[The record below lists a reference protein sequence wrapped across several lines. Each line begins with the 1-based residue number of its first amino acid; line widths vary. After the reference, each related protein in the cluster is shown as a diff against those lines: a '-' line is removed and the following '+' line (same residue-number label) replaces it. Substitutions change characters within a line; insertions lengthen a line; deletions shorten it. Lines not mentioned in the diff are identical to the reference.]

1 MYPEDGT
8 ENSASQFTPSTKFRQ
23 LVSKN
28 EKAQCDNGQRLDCN
42 SRQAEIPCSTRLP
55 AVVCDPAGSQ
65 ATFKDGIGY
74 TPSVQ
79 TRTPETSCSAIGIIR
94 NSHGHYLELAVTS
107 ECLSERLFVRVSRR
121 PISSAHEGRKS
132 PIWLTLCGFRGP
144 LMKAKRYSFWR
155 RM

>member
-1 MYPEDGT
+1 MYSEDGT
-8 ENSASQFTPSTKFRQ
+8 KNSASQFTPSTKFRQ

-65 ATFKDGIGY
+65 ATFKDRIGY

-79 TRTPETSCSAIGIIR
+79 TRAPETSCSAIGIIR

-107 ECLSERLFVRVSRR
+107 ECLLERLFVRDISRDR
-121 PISSAHEGRKS
+121 FQVRMKGANLARAPRIPGSSVEG
-132 PIWLTLCGFRGP
+132 
-144 LMKAKRYSFWR
+144 KAI
-155 RM
+155 